1 MKSKIIHIIHA
12 CDEWLC
18 RLSLRQALT
27 VSVGSGA
34 IVFSI
39 LTVMSL
45 SGCSMFG
52 TNPSPP
58 TKAESLIYNT
68 VTNYVPVV
76 VPSYVTNQVTVTSYA
91 TNVVPV
97 TVAAVTNLQ
106 PQYVETVKPGVASG
120 IAAGGGVL
128 NVLLPGMGGLI
139 STGVTA
145 LLGLWGYLRSSK
157 QSSANYD
164 TGAALAQEIEIIRSF
179 IKTLPNGA
187 TIDNTLTNFI
197 QAHQA
202 DSGVLTQV
210 LNLLAS
216 EVSNKDASTAA
227 QQIAQTVAG
236 LVSTNP
242 PAATKV

>member
-1 MKSKIIHIIHA
+1 MKSKLIAIF
-12 CDEWLC
+12 
-18 RLSLRQALT
+18 S
-27 VSVGSGA
+27 VSVLCLM
-34 IVFSI
+34 
-39 LTVMSL
+39 LT
-45 SGCSMFG
+45 GCGLLG

-58 TKAESLIYNT
+58 TKAESLVYNT
-68 VTNYVPVV
+68 MTNYVPVI
-76 VPSYVTNQVTVTSYA
+76 VPSYVTNQVTVTSYATNVLGVLVTQYA

-128 NVLLPGMGGLI
+128 NVLLPGMGGLV

-227 QQIAQTVAG
+227 QQIAQTVAA
-236 LVSTNP
+236 LTSASQPP
-242 PAATKV
+242 PAVQSKV